1 MAGRPRYQRRFL
13 RRLTRRLPDSTAS
26 PNPDSGSDSG
36 SGSGEHT
43 RILRRAPAQA
53 AEEPSERGSDGTGS
67 ETRIIRR
74 APTGAIP
81 VVPAEVAAARSSLV
95 EPSGDVAEGPSLTRS
110 SLVEPSGLTAQ
121 AAAVTAM
128 LSGWPT
134 SVVATNLIAGWWD
147 GDQLFCVAIGFL
159 TCVFAAATIVGVLFT
174 LRRRSWGPYLLTA
187 GALVALLMFA
197 GVFVAGARLEPVV
210 YAVPAL
216 PLATVLLALLPSTR
230 RWAAT

>member
-1 MAGRPRYQRRFL
+1 M
-13 RRLTRRLPDSTAS
+13 PDSTAS

-81 VVPAEVAAARSSLV
+81 VVPAEVAAARSSLVEPSGNVAEGPSLARSSLV

-187 GALVALLMFA
+187 GAVIALLMFA
-197 GVFVAGARLEPVV
+197 GVFVAGARLEAVV

-216 PLATVLLALLPSTR
+216 PLATVILALLPSTR
-230 RWAAT
+230 RWAAG